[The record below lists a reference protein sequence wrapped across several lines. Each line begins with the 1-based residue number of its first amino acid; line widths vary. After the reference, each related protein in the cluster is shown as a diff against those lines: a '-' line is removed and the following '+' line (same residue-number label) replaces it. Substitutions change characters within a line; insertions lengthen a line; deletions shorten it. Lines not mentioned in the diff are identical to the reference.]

1 MELAEVLRTIR
12 ETVRSS
18 SSRIS
23 VCAAAGVSCEGWLK
37 VELLHAFAS
46 KFGDADGVE
55 IVPEQQH
62 VDLVVSHPQGKLLL
76 ELKTFPCNYGRSG
89 KPITNFIGGVV
100 RDLEKLSRL
109 RSANIV
115 CLVVWI
121 AYTIPDK
128 VPATW
133 PQHLRRVQRA
143 ASVTHC
149 VDVIPLRPGQNAHL
163 HIMEPPVADVTIAN
177 QTLPG

>member
-1 MELAEVLRTIR
+1 MELEEIVETIR
-12 ETVRSS
+12 ATARGST
-18 SSRIS
+18 SRIG

-37 VELLHAFAS
+37 VELLHAFTL
-46 KFGDADGVE
+46 KFGDEAGVE

-62 VDLVVSHPQGKLLL
+62 VDLVVSHPRGKLLL

-109 RSANIV
+109 RSAKTR
-115 CLVVWI
+115 CLAVWI
-121 AYTIPDK
+121 AYAVPDK

-133 PQHLRRVQRA
+133 SQHLGRVQRA
-143 ASVTHC
+143 ASLTHC
-149 VDVIPLRPGQNAHL
+149 IEVIPLWPGQCAHL
-163 HIMEPPVADVTIAN
+163 HIMEPLPVT
-177 QTLPG
+177 

>member
-1 MELAEVLRTIR
+1 MELAEVVETVR
-12 ETVRSS
+12 ETVRGS

-23 VCAAAGVSCEGWLK
+23 VCAASGVSCEGWLK
-37 VELLHAFAS
+37 VELLHAFVS

-55 IVPEQQH
+55 IVPEQQR

-109 RSANIV
+109 RSANIR
-115 CLVVWI
+115 CLAVWI
-121 AYTIPDK
+121 AYAIPQK
-128 VPATW
+128 IPATW
-133 PQHLRRVQRA
+133 PRHLGKIQRA

-149 VDVIPLRPGQNAHL
+149 ADVIPLWPGQCAHL
-163 HIMEPPVADVTIAN
+163 YIMEPPPA
-177 QTLPG
+177 PGI

>member
-1 MELAEVLRTIR
+1 MELVEIVEIIR
-12 ETVRSS
+12 ETTRGL

-37 VELLHAFAS
+37 VELLHAFTLKVGA
-46 KFGDADGVE
+46 ADGVE
-55 IVPEQQH
+55 IVPEQQR
-62 VDLVVSHPQGKLLL
+62 VDLVVSHPGGKVLL

-109 RSANIV
+109 RSANV
-115 CLVVWI
+115 MCLVVWI
-121 AYTIPDK
+121 AYAIPDK
-128 VPATW
+128 IPATW
-133 PQHLRRVQRA
+133 PRHLGGAQRA

-149 VDVIPLRPGQNAHL
+149 AEVIPLWPGQCAHL
-163 HIMEPPVADVTIAN
+163 YIMEP
-177 QTLPG
+177 LPASGT